1 MVGLRA
7 AARRDPDQRF
17 SRCPGIPADQCVRA
31 GDHRDIR
38 SSGFLSGNF
47 AADEQLFT
55 ATQPQAQQRRAV
67 KIYWIPLHV
76 GHMPELVVQ
85 ATLLSGH
92 AITRAYQHQIAAGG
106 GHVFYPSVV
115 PIPVP
120 GTWKLVA
127 TAGLKQGVFHR
138 DLPRGCTLSNPD
150 TRFFGVAL
158 TRALTCRCPFGVADI
173 AAGLGSA
180 AGWVADCPG

>member
-1 MVGLRA
+1 MQPPGA
-7 AARRDPDQRF
+7 TQTSIFRDATG
-17 SRCPGIPADQCVRA
+17 SPADKCVRVD
-31 GDHRDIR
+31 DHRDVR
-38 SSGFLSGNF
+38 SGGFLAGNF
-47 AADEQLFT
+47 AADEQLYVGT
-55 ATQPQAQQRRAV
+55 QQQTQMPKAT

-92 AITRAYQHQIAAGG
+92 AHTRAYQDQVAAGS

-127 TAGLKQGVFHR
+127 IAGSNK
-138 DLPRGCTLSNPD
+138 GCFIVTF
-150 TRFFGVAL
+150 RVAA
-158 TRALTCRCPFGVADI
+158 R
-173 AAGLGSA
+173 
-180 AGWVADCPG
+180 